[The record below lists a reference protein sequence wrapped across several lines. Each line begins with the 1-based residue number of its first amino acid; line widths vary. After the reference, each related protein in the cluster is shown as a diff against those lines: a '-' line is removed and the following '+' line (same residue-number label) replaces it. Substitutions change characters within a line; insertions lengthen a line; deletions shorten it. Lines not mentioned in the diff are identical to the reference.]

1 MAKGVAIVNTQSSFK
16 GTSLDRS
23 SVENWACRGSSPR
36 GSAEAC
42 SRSAGD
48 AGVGDN
54 HAPLPSR
61 NGGVDSRRLRSR
73 GTSVYDT
80 SVSEYITYV
89 CLPLLPWISSL
100 ASAQCTAAN
109 TIASRYG
116 RQAAPEQGRAGSAG
130 RSRTRLGCIA
140 MGTGDDD

>member
-1 MAKGVAIVNTQSSFK
+1 MG
-16 GTSLDRS
+16 
-23 SVENWACRGSSPR
+23 
-36 GSAEAC
+36 
-42 SRSAGD
+42 GD
-48 AGVGDN
+48 
-54 HAPLPSR
+54 
-61 NGGVDSRRLRSR
+61 DSRRLRSR
-73 GTSVYDT
+73 GTSVVDT

-89 CLPLLPWISSL
+89 CLHLLPWISSL

-130 RSRTRLGCIA
+130 RDRTRLGSIA